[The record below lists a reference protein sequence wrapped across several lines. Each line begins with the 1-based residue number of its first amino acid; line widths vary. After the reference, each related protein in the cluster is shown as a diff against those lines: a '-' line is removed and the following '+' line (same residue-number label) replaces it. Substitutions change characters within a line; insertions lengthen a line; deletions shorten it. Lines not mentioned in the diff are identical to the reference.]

1 MEDIYL
7 KRLVVALG
15 GNAILRFG
23 EKGTVQDQLRNLLKT
38 SAQLAPI
45 IASWYQ
51 VAITHGNG
59 PQVGN
64 ILIQNERVQ
73 HEIPPMPLDV
83 CGAQSQGQLGY
94 LLSQTLTQELKRWG
108 KSAQVSTLL
117 TQVVVDPC
125 DAAFAA
131 PSKPVG
137 PWLSLEKMKAV
148 RKNHETWA
156 EDPDRGWRRM
166 VPSPHPL
173 HIVDSRSIQTL
184 LTHGTTVISCGGG
197 GVPVF
202 ERSDGSL
209 EGVEAVIDK
218 DLASACLA
226 REINAHILM
235 ILTNVPGVYMDFGTP
250 NQHLLKRVRAKE
262 LRTLL
267 QKGAFP
273 SGSIGPKIE
282 AVVQFI
288 EHGGERAV
296 IAQLEDAETAL
307 KGKSGTSIVP

>member
-23 EKGTVQDQLRNLLKT
+23 ERGTAQEQIRNLQGT

-64 ILIQNERVQ
+64 ILIQNERTQ
-73 HEIPPMPLDV
+73 REIPPMPLDV

-94 LLSQTLTQELKRWG
+94 LLSLTLTHELRKVG
-108 KSAQVSTLL
+108 KSGQVSAIL
-117 TQVVVDPC
+117 TQVVVDPH
-125 DAAFAA
+125 DAAFAS

-137 PWLSLEKMKAV
+137 PWVTLEGMKAV
-148 RKNHETWA
+148 RKDHEAWK
-156 EDPDRGWRRM
+156 EDPDRGWRRR
-166 VPSPHPL
+166 VPSPNPL
-173 HIVDSRSIQTL
+173 RIVESRSIRTL
-184 LTHGTTVISCGGG
+184 LSNGITVISCGGG
-197 GVPVF
+197 GVPVI
-202 ERSDGSL
+202 ERDGSL

-218 DLASACLA
+218 DLSSARLA
-226 REINAHILM
+226 VEINAHILM
-235 ILTNVPGVYMDFGTP
+235 ILTDVPGVFLDFGTP
-250 NQHLLKRVRAKE
+250 RQRPLKKVTAGE
-262 LRTLL
+262 LRGLL
-267 QKGAFP
+267 DQGVFS

-282 AVVQFI
+282 AVVRFI
-288 EHGGERAV
+288 EQGGERAI
-296 IAQLEDAETAL
+296 IAKLEDAEAAL
-307 KGKSGTSIVP
+307 KGRTGTVIVP